1 MNLEVERRKSFSFTY
16 FNRPISNTQSVWYT
30 NAERLY
36 KQPSVVSGEYSEIS
50 AIEVTPQDD
59 PVFVTPPESECASLD
74 YVQMECDVHP
84 DTEEAFDED
93 TLVPPKLIASKCDS
107 LAPPENQLVMSNLLS
122 IFPRRFCRLYYL
134 PAVIDVEC
142 KISGEI
148 YYIYFLYIEKFG
160 LMLVVMLLYIT
171 SYRSVIV
178 STPPYCSTALRYWEI
193 CDIYSQIYARN

>member
-107 LAPPENQLVMSNLLS
+107 LAPPENQLVMSTLLS
-122 IFPRRFCRLYYL
+122 IFLRRFYRLNIICPPSSLSIVNCYL
-134 PAVIDVEC
+134 RPIL

-148 YYIYFLYIEKFG
+148 YYIYFL
-160 LMLVVMLLYIT
+160 
-171 SYRSVIV
+171 
-178 STPPYCSTALRYWEI
+178 
-193 CDIYSQIYARN
+193 